1 MGARDELIADI
12 AGLQDP
18 AEVVSELMRAIAPA
32 PRLGVA
38 EWADAHRRL
47 PTKGAAE
54 PGQWRTSRVPYLR
67 GIMEALSP
75 DHPAQEVV
83 FCKSVQAAGT
93 ECGNNWVG
101 WFIDT
106 QKAPMMVVQP
116 TLEMAERW
124 SKQRLAA
131 MIEDCP
137 TLRDKVRPARERDS
151 GNTTLLKEFTGG
163 VLVMAGANSAAG
175 LRSMPVRYLML
186 DEVDAYPVELD
197 GEGSPIELAEARTT
211 TFSRRKVFKIS
222 TPTIESLS
230 VITKAY
236 ANSNQQRYHLACPHC
251 GHRQHLVWENLYWP
265 EGKPKEARY
274 VCADCGSLIDE
285 HHKTAMLLEAMFQ
298 PNYGWVEHNPGHAV
312 AGFHINALY
321 TPTGLG
327 LSWGE
332 LAEKYERAK
341 ADPVKMKAFEN
352 LRQGIATK
360 DPNEKLDFE
369 EIAERADLTRPV
381 RVIPRGCLLLTA
393 GVDVQKDRWA
403 VVILGWGRGGR
414 VWVIDAFELPGDPT
428 RPGDWLKMEAKV
440 TEPMSNAYGI
450 PMRVEL
456 AAVDSGYLQDDVLAF
471 TRPRQRR
478 GWFAVKGALDGR
490 RPIISRPSKVDFT
503 WKGKVIKRGAEQWH
517 VGGYHSK
524 EWVFSRLTAD
534 RDRLPEDRIF
544 GFPAGLGEDWYQQ
557 LTAEIYDST
566 KRRFV
571 KIRQR
576 NEALDTVC
584 YALAAAMHPALRA
597 HTWQDMRW
605 NERERV
611 YEPREADLFSMTPV
625 PASPKI
631 AAVPPPAD
639 EPQEESD
646 AEHPAPEVED
656 AKTEAP
662 AIVPAGYAPAALSR
676 RPPVRRSKG
685 PTSWG

>member
-18 AEVVSELMRAIAPA
+18 ADVVSELMRAIAPA

-67 GIMEALSP
+67 GIMDALSP

-236 ANSNQQRYHLACPHC
+236 ASSNQQRYHVPCPHC
-251 GHRQHLVWENLYWP
+251 GHTQHLVWENLHWP
-265 EGKPKEARY
+265 EGRPAEARY
-274 VCADCGSLIDE
+274 TCGECGTLIDE
-285 HHKTAMLLEAMFQ
+285 HHKTRMLEAGQ
-298 PNYGWVEHNPGHAV
+298 WVEHNPGHAV

-352 LRQGIATK
+352 LRLGIATK

-428 RPGDWLKMEAKV
+428 RPADWLKLEVKV
-440 TEPMSNAYGI
+440 TEPMANAYGI

-534 RDRLPEDRIF
+534 RDRLPEDRTF

-571 KIRQR
+571 KVRQR

-584 YALAAAMHPALRA
+584 YALAAAMHPALRV

-639 EPQEESD
+639 DSQEESD

-662 AIVPAGYAPAALSR
+662 AIVPAGYAPAAPAR

>member
-1 MGARDELIADI
+1 MGARDELISGI
-12 AGLQDP
+12 AGLQSP
-18 AEVVSELMRAIAPA
+18 ADVVGELMRAIAPA
-32 PRLGVA
+32 PRVSVA
-38 EWADAHRRL
+38 EWADAHRKL

-75 DHPAQEVV
+75 SHPAQEVV

-137 TLRDKVRPARERDS
+137 TLRDKVRPSRERDS

-236 ANSNQQRYHLACPHC
+236 ANSNQQRYHVPCPHC
-251 GHRQHLVWENLYWP
+251 GHAQHLVWENLHWP
-265 EGKPKEARY
+265 EGRPAEARY
-274 VCADCGSLIDE
+274 TCSECGTLIDE
-285 HHKTAMLLEAMFQ
+285 HHKTRMLEAGQ
-298 PNYGWVEHNPGHAV
+298 WVEHNPGHAV

-341 ADPVKMKAFEN
+341 SDPVKMKAFEN
-352 LRQGIATK
+352 LRLGIATK

-524 EWVFSRLTAD
+524 EWVFSRLTTD
-534 RDRLPEDRIF
+534 RDRLPEDRTF
-544 GFPAGLGEDWYQQ
+544 GFPSGLGEDWYQQ

-584 YALAAAMHPALRA
+584 YALAAAMHPALRV

-646 AEHPAPEVED
+646 EEHPAPEVED

-662 AIVPAGYAPAALSR
+662 AIVPAGYAPAAPSR

>member
-1 MGARDELIADI
+1 MGARDQLIDRI
-12 AGLQDP
+12 KGLQP
-18 AEVVSELMRAIAPA
+18 AADVVADLMRAIAPA
-32 PRLGVA
+32 PRMGVSQ
-38 EWADAHRRL
+38 WADAYRRL

-67 GIMEALSP
+67 GIMDALSP
-75 DHPAQEVV
+75 EHPAQEVV

-101 WFIDT
+101 WFLDT

-116 TLEMAERW
+116 TLDMAERW
-124 SKQRLAA
+124 SKQRLAS

-137 TLRDKVRPARERDS
+137 TLRSKVRPARERDS
-151 GNTTLLKEFTGG
+151 GNTTLLKEFPGG
-163 VLVMAGANSAAG
+163 VLVAAGANSAAG

-186 DEVDAYPVELD
+186 DEVDAYPVELE

-236 ANSNQQRYHLACPHC
+236 AASNQQRYHVPCPHC
-251 GHRQHLVWENLYWP
+251 GHSQPLVWENLHWP
-265 EGKPKEARY
+265 DGKPAEARY
-274 VCADCGSLIDE
+274 TCSDCGVLIDD
-285 HHKTAMLLEAMFQ
+285 HHKTAMLEA
-298 PNYGWVEHNPGHAV
+298 GEWVEHNPGHPV
-312 AGFHINALY
+312 AGFHVNALY

-332 LAEKYERAK
+332 LAEKYERAR

-352 LRQGIATK
+352 LRLGLATK

-369 EIAERADLTRPV
+369 EIAERADLTRLL
-381 RVIPRGCLLLTA
+381 RIIPRGCLLLTA
-393 GVDVQKDRWA
+393 GIDVQKDRWA
-403 VVILGWGRGGR
+403 VVILGWGRNGR

-428 RPGDWLKMEAKV
+428 RPGDWLKLEAKV
-440 TEPMSNAYGI
+440 AEPIANAYGI

-490 RPIISRPSKVDFT
+490 RPIISRPSKVDFS
-503 WKGKVIKRGAEQWH
+503 WKGKVQKRGAEQWH
-517 VGGYHSK
+517 VGGFHSK
-524 EWVFSRLTAD
+524 EWVFSRLSAD
-534 RDRLPEDRIF
+534 RERLPEDRIF
-544 GFPAGLGEDWYQQ
+544 CFPSGLGEDWYQQ

-584 YALAAAMHPALRA
+584 YALAAAMHPALRV
-597 HTWQDMRW
+597 HTWHDLRW

-611 YEPREADLFSMTPV
+611 YEPREGDLFSMTAGPEYT
-625 PASPKI
+625 KI
-631 AAVPPPAD
+631 QAD
-639 EPQEESD
+639 AQPHPS
-646 AEHPAPEVED
+646 AEKETPEAPAPEVED
-656 AKTEAP
+656 ESQTEPP
-662 AIVPAGYAPAALSR
+662 AIVPAGYAPA
-676 RPPVRRSKG
+676 PPRKRQLVRRLNS
-685 PTSWG
+685 PTTWG

>member
-1 MGARDELIADI
+1 MGGRDALIATFD
-12 AGLQDP
+12 GLQDP
-18 AEVVSELMRAIAPA
+18 ADVVADLMAAIAPA
-32 PRLGVA
+32 PRIGVA

-67 GIMEALSP
+67 GIMDALSP

-101 WFIDT
+101 WFLDT

-116 TLEMAERW
+116 TLDMAERW
-124 SKQRLAA
+124 SKQRLSA

-137 TLRDKVRPARERDS
+137 TLRAKVRPARERDS
-151 GNTTLLKEFTGG
+151 GNTTLLKEIPGG
-163 VLVMAGANSAAG
+163 LLVAAGANSAAG

-222 TPTIESLS
+222 TPTVESLS

-236 ANSNQQRYHLACPHC
+236 AASNQQRYHVACPHC
-251 GHRQHLVWENLYWP
+251 GHRQHLVWENLHWP
-265 EGKPKEARY
+265 DGRPAEARY
-274 VCADCGSLIDE
+274 TCAECGVLIDE
-285 HHKTAMLLEAMFQ
+285 HHKTAMLAGGE
-298 PNYGWVEHNPGHAV
+298 WIEHNPGHPV

-327 LSWGE
+327 LSWSE
-332 LAEKYERAK
+332 LAAKYDAARN
-341 ADPVKMKAFEN
+341 DPVKMKAFEN
-352 LRQGIATK
+352 LRLGLATK

-369 EIAERADLTRPV
+369 ELASRADLARPL
-381 RVIPRGCLLLTA
+381 RIIPCGCLLLTA

-403 VVILGWGRGGR
+403 IVIIGWGRNGR
-414 VWVIDAFELPGDPT
+414 LWVIDAFELPGDPT
-428 RPGDWLKMEAKV
+428 RPGDWQRLEAKI
-440 TEPMSNAYGI
+440 TEPISNAYGI

-456 AAVDSGYLQDDVLAF
+456 TAVDSGYLQDDVLAF

-490 RPIISRPSKVDFT
+490 RPIISRPSKVDYT

-524 EWVFSRLTAD
+524 EWVFSRLAAD
-534 RDRLPEDRIF
+534 RDRLPEDRVI

-584 YALAAAMHPALRA
+584 YALAAAMHPALRV
-597 HTWQDMRW
+597 HTWQELRW

-611 YEPREADLFSMTPV
+611 FEPRDTDLFSMTTQ

-631 AAVPPPAD
+631 AASAPPAQ
-639 EPQEESD
+639 QEESAD
-646 AEHPAPEVED
+646 EKTTTEPAEV
-656 AKTEAP
+656 
-662 AIVPAGYAPAALSR
+662 IPAGYAT
-676 RPPVRRSKG
+676 PPVQKARRAVQRSR

>member
-1 MGARDELIADI
+1 MGARDELISGI
-12 AGLQDP
+12 AGLQSP
-18 AEVVSELMRAIAPA
+18 ADVVGELMRAIAPA
-32 PRLGVA
+32 PRVSVA
-38 EWADAHRRL
+38 EWADAHRKL

-75 DHPAQEVV
+75 SHPAQEVV

-352 LRQGIATK
+352 LRLGIATK

-440 TEPMSNAYGI
+440 TEPIANAYGV
-450 PMRVEL
+450 PMRAEL
-456 AAVDSGYLQDDVLAF
+456 VAVDSGYLQDDVLAF

-534 RDRLPEDRIF
+534 RDRLPEDRTF

-584 YALAAAMHPALRA
+584 YALAAAMHPALRV

-656 AKTEAP
+656 AKTEVP
-662 AIVPAGYAPAALSR
+662 AIVPAGYAPAAPAR

>member
-12 AGLQDP
+12 AGLHDP
-18 AEVVSELMRAIAPA
+18 ADVVSELMRAIAPA

-67 GIMEALSP
+67 GIMDALSP

-137 TLRDKVRPARERDS
+137 TLREKVRPARERDS

-236 ANSNQQRYHLACPHC
+236 ANSNQQRYHVPCPHC
-251 GHRQHLVWENLYWP
+251 GHAQHLVWENLHWP
-265 EGKPKEARY
+265 EGRPAEARY
-274 VCADCGSLIDE
+274 TCSECGTLIDE
-285 HHKTAMLLEAMFQ
+285 HHKTRMLEAGQ
-298 PNYGWVEHNPGHAV
+298 WVEHNPGHAV

-332 LAEKYERAK
+332 LAEKYERARS
-341 ADPVKMKAFEN
+341 DPVKMKAFEN
-352 LRQGIATK
+352 LRLGIATK

-393 GVDVQKDRWA
+393 GIDVQKDRWA

-428 RPGDWLKMEAKV
+428 RPADWLKLEAKV

-503 WKGKVIKRGAEQWH
+503 WKGKVIRRGAEQWH

-534 RDRLPEDRIF
+534 RDRLAEDRTF

-571 KIRQR
+571 KVRQR

-584 YALAAAMHPALRA
+584 YALAAAMHPALRV

-625 PASPKI
+625 PESPKI
-631 AAVPPPAD
+631 AASAPPAD
-639 EPQEESD
+639 HDDQPDENAAADPDATEAETTQTEPQ
-646 AEHPAPEVED
+646 
-656 AKTEAP
+656 
-662 AIVPAGYAPAALSR
+662 AIVPAGYRTPAAPAR
-676 RPPVRRSKG
+676 RGPVRRSKG